1 MAITPLDDA
10 LSRIGDRW
18 TLLVV
23 DALMPGPLRFGELSE
38 RVDGIAPNVLSKR
51 LKQLESDGIVL
62 GTPYS
67 ERPVRVAYA
76 LTGLG
81 RELAGALSLIA
92 SWGAGLAEH
101 HHEHHH
107 TACGSP
113 LVARLWCPTCD
124 QPVDE
129 PDATSDIPA

>member
-1 MAITPLDDA
+1 VAVTPLDDA

-23 DALMPGPLRFGELSE
+23 DALMAGPLRFGELSE

-92 SWGAGLAEH
+92 SWGTGLAEH
-101 HHEHHH
+101 HHDHHH
-107 TACGSP
+107 AACGSP

-124 QPVDE
+124 QPVDDA
-129 PDATSDIPA
+129 DATGDIPA